1 MIDQKIN
8 NSLKELEQSLK
19 NIDSARKQ
27 VEKTVN
33 SYDGLNNTTSEYV
46 TTLSTLTTN
55 VKNLIK
61 SVETDY
67 NQKVSAF
74 EQDRKTIIDSAN
86 AASQKLSEA
95 SDGFKA
101 SLNNIE
107 TKLRYSMIIN
117 IITFISLLVVLFF
130 VLK

>member
-67 NQKVSAF
+67 YQKLSAF

>member
-19 NIDSARKQ
+19 NIESARKQ

-33 SYDGLNNTTSEYV
+33 SYDGLNNITSEYV

>member
-19 NIDSARKQ
+19 NIESARKQ

-33 SYDGLNNTTSEYV
+33 SYDGLNNTTSECV
-46 TTLSTLTTN
+46 TTLSTSTTN

-101 SLNNIE
+101 SLDNIE

>member
-8 NSLKELEQSLK
+8 NSLMELEQSLK
-19 NIDSARKQ
+19 NIESARKQ

>member
-1 MIDQKIN
+1 MQNVSFFADISKN
-8 NSLKELEQSLK
+8 NIT

-46 TTLSTLTTN
+46 TILSTLTTN

-74 EQDRKTIIDSAN
+74 EQDRKSIIDYAN

-95 SDGFKA
+95 SDGFNA
-101 SLNNIE
+101 SLNDLE
-107 TKLRYSMIIN
+107 TKLKYSMIIN
-117 IITFISLLVVLFF
+117 VITFISLLAVLFF

>member
-33 SYDGLNNTTSEYV
+33 SYNGLNNTTSEYV

-55 VKNLIK
+55 VQNLIK
-61 SVETDY
+61 SVEKDY

-86 AASQKLSEA
+86 AASLKLSEA

>member
-19 NIDSARKQ
+19 NMDSARKQ
-27 VEKTVN
+27 VEKTVK

-55 VKNLIK
+55 VQNLIK

-86 AASQKLSEA
+86 AASLKLSEA
-95 SDGFKA
+95 SDEFKA

>member
-19 NIDSARKQ
+19 NIESARKQ

-55 VKNLIK
+55 VKN
-61 SVETDY
+61 
-67 NQKVSAF
+67 
-74 EQDRKTIIDSAN
+74 
-86 AASQKLSEA
+86 
-95 SDGFKA
+95 
-101 SLNNIE
+101 
-107 TKLRYSMIIN
+107 
-117 IITFISLLVVLFF
+117 
-130 VLK
+130 

>member
-1 MIDQKIN
+1 M
-8 NSLKELEQSLK
+8 
-19 NIDSARKQ
+19 
-27 VEKTVN
+27 
-33 SYDGLNNTTSEYV
+33 
-46 TTLSTLTTN
+46 LTTN

-86 AASQKLSEA
+86 AASLKLSEA
-95 SDGFKA
+95 SDEFKA